1 MNRFFVAATLASLC
15 ACATPPKP
23 AALQPLNQTCG
34 EVARGVEN
42 GSNNSTLQK
51 RELVEKMKTLVFHW
65 RVRVLSLSDETS
77 RGELANGMAF
87 NVECFDRPNEDHEG
101 LRYLFTLNFDKR
113 VADLAALSRGKTMT
127 VEGSL
132 TSYEG
137 QGAFAGHV
145 TAYSIDQ

>member
-87 NVECFDRPNEDHEG
+87 NVECYDRPGENAEG
-101 LRYLFTLNFDKR
+101 LRYIFTLYFDKR
-113 VADLAALSRGKTMT
+113 VPELASLSRGKTMT
-127 VEGSL
+127 VDGSL

-145 TAYSIDQ
+145 SAYAIE